1 MNNDYDLVV
10 IGGGSGGLACAQ
22 RAVEYGARVL
32 LAESHR
38 LGGTCVN
45 VGCVP
50 KKVMFNAASI
60 AEALHDAP
68 EYGFSITQGE
78 HDWAVLKRKRDEYV
92 LRLNGIYAR
101 NLDNLKVELARTR
114 ARLLAPRADGR
125 LRVRVGAREVHAG
138 RVVLATGGY
147 PLVPQIA
154 GAQLGITSDG
164 FFELA
169 SRPGRVA
176 IVGSG
181 YVSVEL
187 AGVFAA
193 LGSAVTLV
201 ARGDRLLRSFDAML
215 GDALLR
221 SLRDGGV
228 VVSTGATPAALTADA
243 HGARLLTLADGRKL
257 GPFDAVIW
265 AVGRAPAV
273 QGLGLESCGVACDA
287 AGHVIVDKYEA
298 TNVAGIFAIG
308 DLNGR
313 LHLTPVA
320 IAAGRRLAD
329 REFGGM
335 AGRHLDYHNVPTVLF
350 SHPPIGTVG
359 LSEHA
364 AREQHGDAVKVYTS
378 GFVGM
383 YHALTARKPR
393 TEMKL
398 VTVGAQE
405 RVVGC
410 HIIGAG
416 ADEMLQGFAVA
427 VKMGATKQDFDDTV
441 AIHPTSAEELV
452 TMR

>member
-1 MNNDYDLVV
+1 MSNDYDLVV

-22 RAVEYGARVL
+22 RATEYGARVL

-50 KKVMFNAASI
+50 KKVMYNAASL

-68 EYGFSITQGE
+68 EYGFSVTTGE
-78 HDWAVLKRKRDEYV
+78 HDWALLKRKRDDYV
-92 LRLNGIYAR
+92 LRLNGIYER
-101 NLDNLKVELARTR
+101 NLANRKVELVR
-114 ARLLAPRADGR
+114 ARASLLPRGADGR
-125 LRVRVGAREVHAG
+125 LRVQAGERVVSAG
-138 RVVLATGGY
+138 RVVLATGGM
-147 PLVPQIA
+147 PLVPDVP
-154 GAQLGITSDG
+154 GAALGITSDG
-164 FFELA
+164 FFELPA
-169 SRPGRVA
+169 RPRRVA
-176 IVGSG
+176 IMGAG
-181 YVSVEL
+181 YIAVEL
-187 AGVFAA
+187 AGVFHA

-201 ARGDRLLRSFDAML
+201 LRGDRLLREFDAML
-215 GDALLR
+215 GEALLKQMR
-221 SLRDGGV
+221 EDGITVSLGAPPTAVRADG
-228 VVSTGATPAALTADA
+228 D
-243 HGARLLTLADGRKL
+243 GARHLPLADGREL

-265 AVGRAPAV
+265 AVGRKPAV
-273 QGLGLESCGVACDA
+273 QGLGLEQHGVACDA
-287 AGHVIVDKYEA
+287 AGHVKVDKYEA
-298 TNVAGIFAIG
+298 TNVAGLYAIG

-329 REFGGM
+329 REFGAM
-335 AGRHLDYHNVPTVLF
+335 AGRHLDYDNVPTVIF

-359 LSEHA
+359 LSEAA
-364 AREQHGDAVKVYTS
+364 AREKFGNDVKVYTT

-383 YHALTARKPR
+383 YHALTTRKPR

-398 VTVGAQE
+398 VTVGAEQ

-410 HIIGAG
+410 HIFGAG

-427 VKMGATKQDFDDTV
+427 VKMGATKRDFDDTV